1 MDFYLPDNI
10 EKLRIKTRNF
20 VDKYIIPLEAIAS
33 SFDNHENINET
44 LLNEIR
50 DKVKLRKD
58 SQLNTFYLFL
68 TN

>member
-20 VDKYIIPLEAIAS
+20 VDKYIIPLEAVAS

-50 DKVKLRKD
+50 DKVK
-58 SQLNTFYLFL
+58 FI
-68 TN
+68 TNDKGA